1 MRSSLGR
8 GGLGVTVTTRQYM
21 LLIALFL
28 ACTCPITCCGPARAG
43 ESEVVSTW
51 QVCAIQHKIR
61 WRSAGWSDVE
71 CQRLARAFNATRAPR
86 LTEAVCLNESDFRE
100 DAVSFVRP
108 GVYDVGLCGVRC
120 VLASAGTVSATRG
133 LRSSAGAASL
143 PGGRCTNGPAR
154 GYTLRQLLDGPT
166 NVRLADQILHGVH
179 GGSLRGYG
187 GDTRGGGYASRVGAV
202 LAALGGV
209 DVFAKRRRG
218 DWRRGETRLEK
229 LVRQVVEVLSE
240 GPVL

>member
-1 MRSSLGR
+1 MRSDLGR
-8 GGLGVTVTTRQYM
+8 GEHGVIVTTRYYV

-28 ACTCPITCCGPARAG
+28 ACACPITCCGPARAG
-43 ESEVVSTW
+43 ASEVVSTW

-71 CQRLARAFNATRAPR
+71 CQRLARAFNATQAPR
-86 LTEAVCLNESDFRE
+86 LTEAVCINESDFRE
-100 DAVSFVRP
+100 DVVSFVRP

-120 VLASAGTVSATRG
+120 VLASGGTVSEPSG
-133 LRSSAGAASL
+133 SWPGAGGASL

-187 GDTRGGGYASRVGAV
+187 GDIRGRGYAARVGAV

-218 DWRRGETRLEK
+218 DGRRVETRLEK
-229 LVRQVVEVLSE
+229 LVRQVVEALSE

>member
-1 MRSSLGR
+1 VN
-8 GGLGVTVTTRQYM
+8 VTIRQYM
-21 LLIALFL
+21 FLIALFL
-28 ACTCPITCCGPARAG
+28 ACACPVTCCGSARAG
-43 ESEVVSTW
+43 ESEVVSSS

-71 CQRLARAFNATRAPR
+71 CQRLARAFNATRVPR
-86 LTEAVCLNESDFRE
+86 LMEAVCINESDLRS

-120 VLASAGTVSATRG
+120 VLATGNTISTTQG
-133 LRSSAGAASL
+133 LRPGVGVANL
-143 PGGRCTNGPAR
+143 PGGRCVNGPAR
-154 GYTLRQLLDGPT
+154 GHTLRQLLDGAT
-166 NVRLADQILHGVH
+166 NVRLADQILHSAH

-187 GDTRGGGYASRVGAV
+187 GDTRGRGYAARVGVV

-218 DWRRGETRLEK
+218 EGRRGETRLEK
-229 LVRQVVEVLSE
+229 LVRQVVEAVSE
-240 GPVL
+240 RPFL